1 MARLRHVQTL
11 EKFKK
16 FKHGHLR
23 GIPTIQRSV
32 HKNGMHQVQRTKA
45 AISESP
51 LKWLTP
57 KNNILNLRG
66 KIMAMLLNLVT
77 MDRVMLRAASPYGA
91 GASVLGTPCSR

>member
-11 EKFKK
+11 EKFKY
-16 FKHGHLR
+16 GHLR
-23 GIPTIQRSV
+23 GIPKIQRSV